1 MRIKVTLAYDGTNYY
16 GYQHQEGKV
25 TIQDTFEEALSIIC
39 KDHVKTIA
47 SGRTDG
53 HVHAL
58 GQVLHFDT
66 SIKMKE
72 NNWMRALNSLL
83 PLDIRVKQVE
93 FVSDDFHARFS
104 AVKKEYRYYIKLGE
118 YDLFKNNYSAY
129 YEKLDIDKMDLAI
142 KDFIGTHDFLS
153 YSRYVDKKPTI
164 KTIYEAKINRL
175 DNDMLEIIFVGNG
188 FLKYMVRIMVGTL
201 IDIGLGKKEVNDIIK
216 IFEAKDRCKA
226 SKTASP
232 NGLFLY
238 KVWYKED

>member
-1 MRIKVTLAYDGTNYY
+1 MRIKITLEYDGTNYY
-16 GYQHQEGKV
+16 GYQHQEGKI
-25 TIQDTFEEALSIIC
+25 TIQDTFEEALSVIAKGHI
-39 KDHVKTIA
+39 KTVA

-53 HVHAL
+53 HVHAK

-104 AVKKEYRYYIKLGE
+104 AIKKEYRYYIKLGE

-129 YEKLDIDKMDLAI
+129 YKELDVDKMDLAI
-142 KDFIGTHDFLS
+142 KHFIGTHDFIS
-153 YSRYVDKKPTI
+153 FSRFVDKKPTI

-175 DNDMLEIIFVGNG
+175 DSNTLEIIFIGNG

-201 IDIGLGKKEVNDIIK
+201 IDIGLGKKNVDDIDY
-216 IFEAKDRCKA
+216 IFMAKDRSKA

-238 KVWYKED
+238 NVWYKED